1 MPAFYSRV
9 LKDYDGENTTLRV
22 AINEINAGNIADIV
36 TQTANFG
43 AALNDITLG
52 SLQALRYGN
61 ETISASP
68 PPADPYAQRELAW
81 LVRYTDNSTGKR
93 QHMTIGTADPTMLDA
108 NNRGFADPDKTEVA
122 AFIDAFE
129 AMVVSDAGNAV
140 TVESIQLVGR
150 NI

>member
-22 AINEINAGNIADIV
+22 AITEINAGNIADIV

-61 ETISASP
+61 ETISAS
-68 PPADPYAQRELAW
+68 
-81 LVRYTDNSTGKR
+81 
-93 QHMTIGTADPTMLDA
+93 
-108 NNRGFADPDKTEVA
+108 
-122 AFIDAFE
+122 
-129 AMVVSDAGNAV
+129 
-140 TVESIQLVGR
+140 
-150 NI
+150 